1 MLVGWSRV
9 ATQSQISLG
18 TDLKTPFS
26 RCFGL
31 KTLKIRGA
39 SFKNLKACFVDSYAG
54 MFLMDS
60 NMDLICLKLFC
71 QLIFMYLLITHLCSY
86 LLNFAIL

>member
-31 KTLKIRGA
+31 KTLKIRGV
-39 SFKNLKACFVDSYAG
+39 SFKNIAPPACVIEGDTLAYPP
-54 MFLMDS
+54 LPLRD
-60 NMDLICLKLFC
+60 
-71 QLIFMYLLITHLCSY
+71 
-86 LLNFAIL
+86 

>member
-31 KTLKIRGA
+31 KTLKIRGV
-39 SFKNLKACFVDSYAG
+39 SFKNIAPPPACVIEGDT
-54 MFLMDS
+54 LTDPPTPLR
-60 NMDLICLKLFC
+60 DRR
-71 QLIFMYLLITHLCSY
+71 
-86 LLNFAIL
+86 